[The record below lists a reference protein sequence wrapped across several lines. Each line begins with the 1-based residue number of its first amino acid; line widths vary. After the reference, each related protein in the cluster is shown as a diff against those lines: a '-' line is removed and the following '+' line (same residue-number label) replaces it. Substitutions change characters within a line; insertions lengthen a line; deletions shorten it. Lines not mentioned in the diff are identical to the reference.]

1 MTNSS
6 TKNCTIKFVSK
17 PYTSRQCF
25 FFSPWHFFVPVA
37 NLVLKIATAI
47 FGLPRALF
55 SKFATGNRESF
66 TGTFFKFAT
75 AKLVCHGQFW
85 TTNCHG
91 QLFGFTGNCIVNF
104 LLFLYW
110 KFYCPQKLTHR
121 ETDKQTNT
129 LTLRLF
135 CVAKRSVLHGK
146 FSLLSNFPV
155 FWVHELKLVSWANW
169 FLAPVCT
176 AERILALKLVST
188 RGHSWTTVKPEHWKY
203 WT

>member
-1 MTNSS
+1 MFLY
-6 TKNCTIKFVSK
+6 KKLKGLFFMFRGLGLEFKAV
-17 PYTSRQCF
+17 F

-91 QLFGFTGNCIVNF
+91 QFFGFTGNFIVNF
-104 LLFLYW
+104 LFNS
-110 KFYCPQKLTHR
+110 K
-121 ETDKQTNT
+121 T
-129 LTLRLF
+129 LID
-135 CVAKRSVLHGK
+135 G
-146 FSLLSNFPV
+146 
-155 FWVHELKLVSWANW
+155 
-169 FLAPVCT
+169 
-176 AERILALKLVST
+176 
-188 RGHSWTTVKPEHWKY
+188 
-203 WT
+203 